1 MPELNLS
8 KDSTYYQYTLVR
20 KYSVPRL
27 FSILYALLL
36 AAVCALFVVRFGQA
50 GIYAVVAAGIGVPLL
65 HTTIARIYRRLSGRS
80 QDAWSFR
87 FASPWAG
94 FLPDGHCPY
103 RRCLR
108 MLHQISF
115 LGAALLALIYVWGPP
130 EYAACGLL
138 VHAWIILPHYA
149 LAPVFLRLKPGGLIR
164 YGKREAAYY
173 MP

>member
-1 MPELNLS
+1 MPEPSLS
-8 KDSTYYQYTLVR
+8 KESTYYHYTLIR
-20 KYSVPRL
+20 KVSVPRA

-36 AAVCALFVVRFGQA
+36 GGLCALFIVRFGKEGA
-50 GIYAVVAAGIGVPLL
+50 YAVSVAALGVPLL
-65 HTTIARIYRRLSGRS
+65 HTLIARLYRRFSGRL
-80 QDAWSFR
+80 QGPWRFR
-87 FASPWAG
+87 LASPWAG
-94 FLPDGHCPY
+94 YLPVGHFSY

-115 LGAALLALIYVWGPP
+115 LGAALLALLYVWCPP
-130 EYAACGLL
+130 VYAACGLL

-164 YGKREAAYY
+164 YGEREVSYY